1 MDRNDQDERVALRER
16 LREAVLRAHN
26 ARSAAG
32 DVNPAAATLQA
43 YAEIAAHEAV
53 ASAMSRRTSFA
64 SPVALLSEAALR
76 AEGAALSAEAW
87 LLRLRALAQSEV
99 AS

>member
-1 MDRNDQDERVALRER
+1 MDRNDQDEREALRQR
-16 LREAVLRAHN
+16 IHAATLRAHS

-32 DVNPAAATLQA
+32 DFDPTPATLQA

-87 LLRLRALAQSEV
+87 LLRLRALARV
-99 AS
+99 DAP